1 MRMSTAEMSLI
12 TKMRSLGVAP
22 AIPEG
27 LTTIAQRRNAVRA
40 ALDPVLEVTF
50 AIQNGKRF
58 TMAMQ
63 YAVAYGE
70 VP

>member
-1 MRMSTAEMSLI
+1 MNSAEISLI
-12 TKMRSLGVAP
+12 TKLLSLGAKP

-27 LTTIAQRRNAVRA
+27 LTTVDQRRIAVRA

-50 AIQNGKRF
+50 TIQNGKRI

-63 YAVAYGE
+63 FAAAYGE